1 MKKEKRNKIIWLP
14 IVVAVCVLF
23 ITGHW
28 LIALW
33 LMFIS
38 LVFAFMQGVGNFRR
52 YDDDI

>member
-1 MKKEKRNKIIWLP
+1 MKKETKSKIIALL
-14 IVVAVCVLF
+14 IVVALCVLF

-38 LVFAFMQGVGNFRR
+38 LVFAFMQGVGKFRR